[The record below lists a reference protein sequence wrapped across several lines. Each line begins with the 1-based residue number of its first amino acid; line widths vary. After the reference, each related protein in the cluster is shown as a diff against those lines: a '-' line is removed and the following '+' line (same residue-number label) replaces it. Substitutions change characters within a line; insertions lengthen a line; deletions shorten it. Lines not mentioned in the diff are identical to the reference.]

1 MQIRLLQPLPT
12 GLPKITLPNFSATTL
27 LDLLPSALLIALIA
41 FISSST
47 ISAQQA
53 RIRGESYDAN
63 KELGGLG
70 LANITSGLFGGFA
83 VSGGIS
89 RTSLNLSVGAKTPLA
104 SIICAL
110 GVLLILLVFGQYLTG
125 LPYAI
130 LAAVIISSVISM
142 IDTKTLINAW
152 QLDKSD
158 AICFGITFFHLNSF
172 RFK

>member
-27 LDLLPSALLIALIA
+27 LDLLPSALFDRTNR

-70 LANITSGLFGGFA
+70 LEEYHQRPLWWFCGLR
-83 VSGGIS
+83 GIS

-158 AICFGITFFHLNSF
+158 AICFGITFSPQFFSV
-172 RFK
+172 